1 MPKKR
6 LWINNVEAVLFIMAI
21 LIIIGTINVFS
32 SSFVMAGNEFDN
44 GYYFVNKHLISLLL
58 GIFALVF
65 AMRLDYRVW
74 RKLSF
79 IITVFAVFCLI
90 AVFFIGIEVNGSKR
104 WIQIGMTFQPS
115 EVAKLASLLL
125 MASYLG
131 PKIDKNLRIS
141 IGNKVWLPILLMGG
155 LVYKQPDL
163 GTAAII
169 VGIAFLLYIMAGLP
183 LGEVV
188 VLGAIAL
195 GGAGIL
201 TFSADYRID
210 RVKAWFDPWS
220 YESTSGYQT
229 VQSLIAIGSGGFSGL
244 GLGIGTSKFA
254 YLPEAHTDFAFSIL
268 CQEMGFIGAFLV
280 LILLAA
286 MAWYCGRIAKETTDG
301 FGKMLVIGIAI
312 LVVGQGV
319 ANIAMVI
326 GILPVIGVPLPFISY
341 GGTSLIVNML
351 SMGILASVG
360 KKHCSKVPTR
370 PPKGKMP
377 LPKSQRYI
385 ATDVVKRG
393 A

>member
-6 LWINNVEAVLFIMAI
+6 LWINNVEAVVFIMTL

-32 SSFVMAGNEFDN
+32 ASFVMAGNEFDN
-44 GYYFVNKHLISLLL
+44 GYYFVNKHLISL
-58 GIFALVF
+58 GIGII
-65 AMRLDYRVW
+65 AMVVASRLDYRVW
-74 RKLSF
+74 RKLAVV
-79 IITVFAVFCLI
+79 ITGFAIACLVAVFI
-90 AVFFIGIEVNGSKR
+90 IGIEVNGSRR
-104 WIQIGMTFQPS
+104 WIQLGMTFQPS
-115 EVAKLASLLL
+115 EVAKLAALLL

-131 PKIDKNLRIS
+131 PKIDKHSRIS
-141 IGNKVWLPILLMGG
+141 ISNKMWFPIMLMGG

-201 TFSADYRID
+201 TFSAAYRID

-244 GLGIGTSKFA
+244 GLGMGTSKFA

-268 CQEMGFIGAFLV
+268 CQEMGFLGAFLV
-280 LILLAA
+280 FALLAA
-286 MAWYCGRIAKETTDG
+286 MAWYCGRIAKETPDG
-301 FGKMLVIGIAI
+301 FGKLLVIGITI

-326 GILPVIGVPLPFISY
+326 GVLPVIGVPLPFISY

-351 SMGILASVG
+351 SMGILVSVG
-360 KKHCSKVPTR
+360 RRHCSKAPSS
-370 PPKGKMP
+370 PPREKML
-377 LPKSQRYI
+377 LPKDKRYFH
-385 ATDVVKRG
+385 TDAVKRG

>member
-244 GLGIGTSKFA
+244 GLGMGTSKFA

>member
-141 IGNKVWLPILLMGG
+141 IGNKVWLSILLMGG

-244 GLGIGTSKFA
+244 GLGMGTSKFA

>member
-44 GYYFVNKHLISLLL
+44 GYYFVNKHLISLLI

-79 IITVFAVFCLI
+79 LITVFAVLCLI

-125 MASYLG
+125 ITSYLG

-244 GLGIGTSKFA
+244 GLGMGTSKFA

-385 ATDVVKRG
+385 ATDAVKRG

>member
-6 LWINNVEAVLFIMAI
+6 LWINNVEAVLFIMTL

-44 GYYFVNKHLISLLL
+44 SYYFVNKHLISLVI

-79 IITVFAVFCLI
+79 VITIFTVLCLI

-104 WIQIGMTFQPS
+104 WIQLGMTFQPS

-131 PKIDKNLRIS
+131 PKIDKNVRIS
-141 IGNKVWLPILLMGG
+141 IGNRMWLPILLMGG

-183 LGEVV
+183 LGEVI

-201 TFSADYRID
+201 TFSADYRIE

-244 GLGIGTSKFA
+244 GLGMGTSKFA

-268 CQEMGFIGAFLV
+268 CQEMGFFGAFLV
-280 LILLAA
+280 LMLLAA

-326 GILPVIGVPLPFISY
+326 GVLPVIGVPLPFISY
-341 GGTSLIVNML
+341 GGTSLILNML

-360 KKHCSKVPTR
+360 RKHCHQVPTR

-377 LPKSQRYI
+377 LPKKQQYVE
-385 ATDVVKRG
+385 TDAVKRG

>member
-163 GTAAII
+163 GTAALI
-169 VGIAFLLYIMAGLP
+169 VGIAFLL
-183 LGEVV
+183 
-188 VLGAIAL
+188 
-195 GGAGIL
+195 
-201 TFSADYRID
+201 
-210 RVKAWFDPWS
+210 
-220 YESTSGYQT
+220 
-229 VQSLIAIGSGGFSGL
+229 
-244 GLGIGTSKFA
+244 
-254 YLPEAHTDFAFSIL
+254 
-268 CQEMGFIGAFLV
+268 
-280 LILLAA
+280 
-286 MAWYCGRIAKETTDG
+286 
-301 FGKMLVIGIAI
+301 
-312 LVVGQGV
+312 
-319 ANIAMVI
+319 
-326 GILPVIGVPLPFISY
+326 
-341 GGTSLIVNML
+341 
-351 SMGILASVG
+351 
-360 KKHCSKVPTR
+360 
-370 PPKGKMP
+370 
-377 LPKSQRYI
+377 
-385 ATDVVKRG
+385 
-393 A
+393 